1 MAWAPDDGYENIVR
15 LYREKKATDVNK
27 PMTWATRG
35 GHDHIVRLCR
45 DCQLSQHMHLIVS
58 LIP

>member
-1 MAWAPDDGYENIVR
+1 MAWAPDDGCETIVR

-35 GHDHIVRLCR
+35 GHDYIVRLCR
-45 DCQLSQHMHLIVS
+45 DCQLSQHMHLIVF